1 MSASQ
6 LHLFGEPGPAVA
18 GDSPLASARVK
29 ALLRKWPRL
38 YLGTSSW
45 SFSGWKGLV
54 YRREHSAGE
63 LARHGLKA
71 YAQIPLFRTVS
82 LDRSYYRPMELSEF
96 SDLAKQVPKEFRFIV
111 KAPRELLQV
120 TAGGIDSENF
130 SRRFLKPMGEGLG
143 ERVGLV
149 LLQFP
154 PGSVKDSASPFVP
167 SLKRFLSALPK
178 DFSYSLE
185 VREESLV
192 GPALAEA
199 IQGTT
204 VSLCASIHSSLP
216 SPDQQLLK
224 VPPNPGTPILLR
236 WNLRPSLAYQEAKDL
251 FAPFQQIQSEDLVR
265 RRLLAQLAQRALE
278 AGREVYMTANNK
290 AEGCAPLS
298 MLYFLEELSSLN
310 T

>member
-1 MSASQ
+1 M
-6 LHLFGEPGPAVA
+6 EPA
-18 GDSPLASARVK
+18 GDSPLGSAQVK
-29 ALLRKWPRL
+29 ELLAKWPRL

-54 YRREHSAGE
+54 YNGEHSPGE

-71 YAQIPLFRTVS
+71 YTQFPLFRTVS
-82 LDRSYYRPMELSEF
+82 LDRTYYRPMELSEY
-96 SDLAKQVPKEFRFIV
+96 SDLAKQAPRDFRFIV

-120 TAGGIDSENF
+120 GAGGIDVASF

-154 PGSVKDSASPFVP
+154 PGSVKESTSPFVP
-167 SLKRFLSALPK
+167 GLKRFLSALPK
-178 DFSYSLE
+178 EFFYSLE
-185 VREESLV
+185 VREASLL

-199 IQGTT
+199 IEGTT

-216 SPDQQLLK
+216 GPDQQLLK

-251 FAPFQQIQSEDLVR
+251 FAPFNRIQSEDPAR
-265 RRLLAQLAQRALE
+265 RKLLAKLARRALE

-298 MLYFLEELSSLN
+298 MLHLLEELSSLN